1 MRDEMFS
8 LHGKT
13 AIITGG
19 ARGIGKTVAE
29 ALGHAGADLVL
40 FDLEQDSLE
49 ATAGELRE
57 RTGRR
62 VLASVV
68 NVTDH
73 GAVRLAID
81 AAWEQFGPIQLL
93 FNNAGI
99 VLQKPAIESSPE
111 EWRRVIDVNLNGAFN
126 VAQLFGKKLIDNG
139 VAGSIVNTG
148 SMSGTIVNYPQ
159 LQASY
164 NVSKAGVV
172 HLTKSLAYEWAEHDI
187 RVNCMSPGYIF
198 TDLTSSVREDWR
210 DQWAQLTPMKR
221 LGRPE
226 ELASTVIYLLA
237 DSSSF
242 TTGAELIVDGGF
254 TIM

>member
-29 ALGHAGADLVL
+29 ALGRAGADIVL
-40 FDLEQDSLE
+40 FDLEKDSLE

-57 RTGRR
+57 RTGRT

-73 GAVRLAID
+73 DAVRVAID

-111 EWRRVIDVNLNGAFN
+111 EWRRVIDVNLNGVFI

-139 VAGSIVNTG
+139 VGGSIVNTG

-254 TIM
+254 TIV